1 VKPAESR
8 VLFAN
13 LTGKRII
20 DRPSPRF
27 AGHQPAAPVTIRPFN
42 PVSFKAKRRHGK
54 SERQAGRLPGPG
66 AVGTTPPQAYA
77 TYFVALILIGGLS
90 FYAGTLKPKKVP
102 SLPPPTAA
110 APLR

>member
-1 VKPAESR
+1 VSSIAPRLDLQAISR
-8 VLFAN
+8 QRRLQFG
-13 LTGKRII
+13 LSI
-20 DRPSPRF
+20 PSHLKQN
-27 AGHQPAAPVTIRPFN
+27 AIMENQSDGPVGFQGL
-42 PVSFKAKRRHGK
+42 VQWA
-54 SERQAGRLPGPG
+54 
-66 AVGTTPPQAYA
+66 TTPPQAYA